1 MSCGETDNLV
11 CKHADATTTFY
22 LNLDGRLP
30 SGVTIVSASATI
42 NGDETV
48 VVESIGVLDEAVT
61 INEGTACTEVVL
73 PPDRAVLVRLSGGT
87 NTGDEITI
95 SIVCGRSDGD
105 IDVIDCRLII
115 T

>member
-11 CKHADATTTFY
+11 CKHADATMTFY

-30 SGVTIVSASATI
+30 SSVTIVSASATV

-48 VVESIGVLDEAVT
+48 EVDSISVLEEAVT
-61 INEGTACTEVVL
+61 NQEGTACTEVVL
-73 PPDRAVLVRLSGGT
+73 PPDRAVLIRLSGGT

-95 SIVCGRSDGD
+95 SIACTRSDGD